1 MWRKK
6 QDRGVIMRREG
17 KYVLCTPEELA
28 EYIVDVSFKFHGA
41 LMSNY
46 DLTPYDF
53 AVADDL
59 YDSNELS
66 LEEIN
71 GNSSGWYGIKQIDA
85 GFEFQGIDLIA
96 DYYGGRCMLCGE
108 LEFDYSRAECV
119 MVITE
124 MIINVLNIQE
134 TCHEDTLLIAEPS
147 E

>member
-1 MWRKK
+1 
-6 QDRGVIMRREG
+6 MRREG

-28 EYIVDVSFKFHGA
+28 EYIVDISFKFQGA
-41 LMSNY
+41 IMQNY
-46 DLTPYDF
+46 ELKPYDF
-53 AVADDL
+53 AVANEFIDL
-59 YDSNELS
+59 NES
-66 LEEIN
+66 TLEEIN
-71 GNSSGWYGIKQIDA
+71 ANSNGWYGIKQIET

-119 MVITE
+119 MDITE

>member
-1 MWRKK
+1 
-6 QDRGVIMRREG
+6 MRTED
-17 KYVLCTPEELA
+17 KYVLGTPHEIA
-28 EYIVDVSFKFHGA
+28 EYIIDKSLGFRGA

-46 DLTPYDF
+46 NLMPYDF

-59 YDSNELS
+59 CDLNELS
-66 LEEIN
+66 LEEIK
-71 GNSSGWYGIKQIDA
+71 GSSSGWYGIKQIET

>member
-1 MWRKK
+1 
-6 QDRGVIMRREG
+6 MRREG

-28 EYIVDVSFKFHGA
+28 EYIVDISFKFQGA
-41 LMSNY
+41 IMQNY
-46 DLTPYDF
+46 ELKPYDF
-53 AVADDL
+53 AVANEFIDL
-59 YDSNELS
+59 NES
-66 LEEIN
+66 TLEEIN
-71 GNSSGWYGIKQIDA
+71 ANSNGWYGIKQIET

>member
-1 MWRKK
+1 
-6 QDRGVIMRREG
+6 MRREG

-28 EYIVDVSFKFHGA
+28 EYIVDVSFKFQGA
-41 LMSNY
+41 IMQNY
-46 DLTPYDF
+46 ELKPYDF
-53 AVADDL
+53 AVANEFIDL
-59 YDSNELS
+59 NKST
-66 LEEIN
+66 LEEIKAS
-71 GNSSGWYGIKQIDA
+71 SSGWYGIKQIET

-124 MIINVLNIQE
+124 MIINVFNIQE

>member
-1 MWRKK
+1 
-6 QDRGVIMRREG
+6 MRREG

-28 EYIVDVSFKFHGA
+28 EYIVDISFKFQGA
-41 LMSNY
+41 IMQNY
-46 DLTPYDF
+46 ELKPYDF
-53 AVADDL
+53 AVANEFIDL
-59 YDSNELS
+59 NES
-66 LEEIN
+66 TLEEIN
-71 GNSSGWYGIKQIDA
+71 ANSNGWYGIKQIET

-147 E
+147 D

>member
-1 MWRKK
+1 
-6 QDRGVIMRREG
+6 MRREG

-28 EYIVDVSFKFHGA
+28 EYIVDISFKFQGA
-41 LMSNY
+41 IMQNY
-46 DLTPYDF
+46 ELKPYDF
-53 AVADDL
+53 AVANEFIDL
-59 YDSNELS
+59 NES
-66 LEEIN
+66 TLEEIN
-71 GNSSGWYGIKQIDA
+71 ANSNGWYGIKQIET

-119 MVITE
+119 MVITV

-147 E
+147 D

>member
-1 MWRKK
+1 
-6 QDRGVIMRREG
+6 MRREG

-28 EYIVDVSFKFHGA
+28 EYIVDVSFEFQGA
-41 LMSNY
+41 IMQNY
-46 DLTPYDF
+46 ELKPYDF
-53 AVADDL
+53 AVVDELIDL
-59 YDSNELS
+59 NKST

-71 GNSSGWYGIKQIDA
+71 ASSSGWYGIKQIEV
-85 GFEFQGIDLIA
+85 GFDFQGIDLIA

>member
-1 MWRKK
+1 
-6 QDRGVIMRREG
+6 MRREG

-28 EYIVDVSFKFHGA
+28 EYIVDISFKFQGA
-41 LMSNY
+41 IMQNY
-46 DLTPYDF
+46 ELKPYDF
-53 AVADDL
+53 AVA
-59 YDSNELS
+59 NEFIGLNES
-66 LEEIN
+66 TLEEIN
-71 GNSSGWYGIKQIDA
+71 ASSNGWYGIKQIET

-119 MVITE
+119 MVIAE